1 MWSAD
6 LRPVTPADIDWL
18 LDLADEK
25 YPPYNRDAARDWL
38 ERFTQP
44 ADHYVFLR
52 SEHGAT
58 MASAISS
65 FHDPTGIE
73 VHLGFLACL
82 GSAPP
87 MRMEG
92 FRLLQGVIGWAR
104 GIGARSFHF
113 GSQTGVDFS
122 SFAKRLGAA
131 REIPSFE
138 LRLEA
143 PGEQENHRDH
153 R

>member
-1 MWSAD
+1 MWPAD
-6 LRPVTPADIDWL
+6 LRAVTPADIDWL
-18 LDLADEK
+18 LDLADER
-25 YPPYNRDAARDWL
+25 YPPYDRAAARAWL
-38 ERFTQP
+38 ERVTP
-44 ADHYVFLR
+44 GAPTYIFLR
-52 SEHGAT
+52 TEHGAALAET
-58 MASAISS
+58 ISS
-65 FHDPTGIE
+65 FYDPTGVE
-73 VHLGFLACL
+73 VHLGFLVCRRA
-82 GSAPP
+82 APP

-113 GSQTGVDFS
+113 GSQTGIDFT

-143 PGEQENHRDH
+143 PVEQENTRDH
-153 R
+153 H